1 MEPGMGVPAND
12 RISGPFVCT
21 GGETLIPYDFKVLSA
36 ADLAVWRQRGGG
48 ETRLVLNTDYTV
60 DGVGA
65 DAGGNVVLLVAALDE
80 DEYVVEG
87 DRSAA
92 RALDLVGERAWKAPA
107 LNAEWDSLQIQIA
120 ELKTRVRRA
129 LMRSRFDLAA
139 DNEAPDAI
147 GYLYMD
153 ADGNLTIVAA
163 APGGGGG
170 GVTIPVPIE
179 QGGTGAATEAQALA
193 NLGALTPANAVAT
206 LNLKALAFRDTVL
219 TAHIGDKQVTIGK
232 IADGT
237 PGTYLARNV
246 SGVTTEVGPVTLAR
260 VTRLGKGIGF
270 AGGLTRH
277 FATENN
283 ELFAVGDGTS
293 RQNGYV
299 ASTGL
304 PLRVSFNVSPG
315 AISKVVVGAKSTYV
329 IDSNGW
335 CFSFGGNAKGQL
347 GHGDTTNRHVATR
360 IEHFVN
366 NSIPIA
372 DVFPAPDGGGGED
385 YTIFLGTNGKAY
397 YAGGNVYGQ
406 GGLGATTSDTS
417 QNVNQTTPVEITAL
431 GTGVTS
437 IACGSNLTPHTLA
450 LKSDGSVWGTG
461 CDTVGQLGRGV
472 TVALIS
478 RFVQV
483 VSSGVAEIKA
493 CSGNVGGGT
502 GYSMLRRTDN
512 SVQVTGLNGVG
523 QLGLGDTTNRSA
535 WTTIS
540 GLTASSLIMGADAI
554 QGISGA
560 ILPDK
565 QVRLWGYNNVGQLGT
580 GNTTN
585 QTSPATPAGAF
596 QGKVVQAVVCGI
608 TTVQGVALR
617 TDDHAIWAAGYSTD
631 GNLGTGST
639 AGTNN
644 TFARA
649 VGVSGTLIDMAGVGA
664 AGTWGLTALR
674 DDGRVLVCG
683 DNSVGQ
689 LGLGGGLTA
698 DCPTFMEV
706 PALNRASAPGLVGPA
721 GPAYSGTSTTSL
733 AIGTG
738 TKVFNTTATTPFLAG
753 DRIRAKSAANPSRWM
768 EGLVASNVG
777 TVLTVTMDLL
787 GLTGTYA
794 DWNISLTGEPGDV
807 TPAATAAKDAAQAAA
822 TAAASSQTAAA
833 SSASA
838 ASTSASN
845 ASTSATVAAAS
856 ASAAST
862 SASNAST
869 SASNASTSATAAAAS
884 ASAASTSATSAST
897 SATNAGNSATA
908 AASSASGAATSA
920 TNAASSA
927 TAAANAAAGLSSTST
942 SSVALGTGDLTFT
955 TQAAKQFTV
964 GQWAQLVRDASNYA
978 VGIVT
983 AYNSGSGAM
992 TINVADAS
1000 QVVGSGTHTAWT
1012 ISITGKPGPTG
1023 PAGTLNVG
1031 ALTEVTPASNDR
1043 IVVGDTS
1050 DSNAT
1055 RYVQPSTLPISTATQ
1070 TALDAKAPLASP
1082 TFSGT
1087 PAAPTAAANTNTTQ
1101 IATTAFVQAQ
1111 ITAQIATLDVSV
1123 HKGTIDCS
1131 ANPNYPAA
1139 ERGDVY
1145 RVSVAGKIGGG
1156 SGPNVE
1162 SGDMLICNVDSSAS
1176 GNHATVGANWS
1187 IVQANLDGAVIG
1199 PASATAGSFARFN
1212 GTTGKLL
1219 QDGVAAGIAN
1229 DNVLTA
1235 KNSAVSG
1242 EFARFTADGIEGR
1255 TASELRTDANL
1266 EPQGELLAQNAQ
1278 TGTAYTLVLAD
1289 KGRQVSLS
1297 NASAITLTVPTN
1309 ASVAFPTLS
1318 RIELWQEGAGQVTV
1332 AAAGGVTIRS
1342 SGTKLKLAGQYS
1354 AAVLTKV
1361 GTDTWQLA
1369 GDIAA

>member
-1 MEPGMGVPAND
+1 MEPGMGVPATD

-65 DAGGNVVLLVAALDE
+65 DAGGNVVLLVAALDG

-87 DRSAA
+87 DRPAA

-120 ELKTRVRRA
+120 EIKTRVRRA

-153 ADGNLTIVAA
+153 AGGNLTIVAA

-179 QGGTGAATEAQALA
+179 QGGTGAATEAQALE

-304 PLRVSFNVSPG
+304 PLRVSFNVVPG
-315 AISKVVVGAKSTYV
+315 TITKIVVGPKSTYV
-329 IDSNGW
+329 TDSNGW

-360 IEHFVN
+360 IEYFVN
-366 NSIPIA
+366 NAILIA
-372 DVFPAPDGGGGED
+372 DVFPAPDGGGSED

-397 YAGGNVYGQ
+397 YAGGNAFGQ
-406 GGLGATTSDTS
+406 GGLGATTADTS

-431 GTGVTS
+431 GTNVTS
-437 IACGSNLTPHTLA
+437 IACGSNLQPHTLA

-461 CDTVGQLGRGV
+461 SDAVGQLGRGV
-472 TVALIS
+472 TVSLIS

-493 CSGNVGGGT
+493 CGGNGVAV

-512 SVQVTGLNGVG
+512 SVQATGLNGVG

-535 WTTIS
+535 WTTIA
-540 GLTASSLIMGADAI
+540 GLTASALIMGSDAI

-560 ILPDK
+560 VLPDK
-565 QVRLWGYNNVGQLGT
+565 QVRLWGYNNNGQLGT

-596 QGKVVQAVVCGI
+596 QGKVVQVVVCGI
-608 TTVQGVALR
+608 TTQQGVGLR
-617 TDDHAIWAAGYSTD
+617 TDDHVIWSAGYGAD

-639 AGTNN
+639 ATANN

-649 VGVSGTLIDMAGVGA
+649 VGVSGALIDMAGVGA
-664 AGTWGLTALR
+664 AGTWGLSLLR

-689 LGLGGGLTA
+689 LGLGSGLTA

-706 PALNRASAPGLVGPA
+706 PALNRASAPGLVGPP
-721 GPAYSGTSTTSL
+721 GSPGVNGISL
-733 AIGTG
+733 NWRAAWQ
-738 TKVFNTTATTPFLAG
+738 TATAYAVQDGVSATVDG
-753 DRIRAKSAANPSRWM
+753 KVQTYIAKSAHTSGASTQPGVGASWATAWDLAAQAGGNGINGNP
-768 EGLVASNVG
+768 GAAATVAVG
-777 TVLTVTMDLL
+777 TVT
-787 GLTGTYA
+787 TGA
-794 DWNISLTGEPGDV
+794 PGS
-807 TPAATAAKDAAQAAA
+807 DA
-822 TAAASSQTAAA
+822 S
-833 SSASA
+833 
-838 ASTSASN
+838 
-845 ASTSATVAAAS
+845 V
-856 ASAAST
+856 
-862 SASNAST
+862 
-869 SASNASTSATAAAAS
+869 
-884 ASAASTSATSAST
+884 
-897 SATNAGNSATA
+897 TNAGS
-908 AASSASGAATSA
+908 SSAAVLNFSIPAGADGASA
-920 TNAASSA
+920 IFVQPSQP
-927 TAAANAAAGLSSTST
+927 AGNN
-942 SSVALGTGDLTFT
+942 GDLWIDSDDGKLWKKIAGTWT
-955 TQAAKQFTV
+955 DTGYTV
-964 GQWAQLVRDASNYA
+964 R
-978 VGIVT
+978 
-983 AYNSGSGAM
+983 
-992 TINVADAS
+992 
-1000 QVVGSGTHTAWT
+1000 
-1012 ISITGKPGPTG
+1012 GPEG
-1023 PAGTLNVG
+1023 PAGSLDVG
-1031 ALTEVTPASNDR
+1031 ALTEVTPAGNDR

-1055 RYVQPSTLPISTATQ
+1055 RYVQPSALPISTATQ

-1082 TFSGT
+1082 ALVGT
-1087 PAAPTAAANTNTTQ
+1087 PTAPTAAASTNTTQ
-1101 IATTAFVQAQ
+1101 VATTAFVQAQ
-1111 ITAQIATLDVSV
+1111 ITTQIATLDVSV

-1156 SGPNVE
+1156 SGPSVE

-1176 GNHATVGANWS
+1176 GNHATVGGNWS
-1187 IVQANLDGAVIG
+1187 IIQANIDGAVIG
-1199 PASATAGSFARFN
+1199 PLSATDGDFVKYSGTSGKAIGAG
-1212 GTTGKLL
+1212 
-1219 QDGVAAGIAN
+1219 VPAGIAN
-1229 DNVLTA
+1229 NNVLTA
-1235 KNSAVSG
+1235 KNSAASG

-1289 KGRQVSLS
+1289 KGKQVSLS

-1342 SGTKLKLAGQYS
+1342 SGSKLKLAGQYS